1 MFALSEGESNLLA
14 AATKLDTVIRF
25 FKCSGNEI
33 MSSERVFYKLDI
45 QGIVYLVDPATG
57 KAHTYDLTHPTEI
70 GQVIWSDAKAQPR
83 IRLHDDWRARMAAKV
98 AQAGLTVPDLH
109 TNADNAK
116 TCCEGPGPVE
126 STVGGA
132 SAGTL

>member
-1 MFALSEGESNLLA
+1 MT
-14 AATKLDTVIRF
+14 AATD
-25 FKCSGNEI
+25 
-33 MSSERVFYKLDI
+33 RVFYKLDI

-70 GQVIWSDAKAQPR
+70 GQVIWSDAKAHPR
-83 IRLHDDWRARMAAKV
+83 IRLRDDWRTLMAAKV
-98 AQAGLTVPDLH
+98 AQTGLAMPGCH

-116 TCCEGPGPVE
+116 TCCAGPVPLE
-126 STVGGA
+126 SAGGGA

>member
-1 MFALSEGESNLLA
+1 
-14 AATKLDTVIRF
+14 
-25 FKCSGNEI
+25 
-33 MSSERVFYKLDI
+33 MSASVERIFYKLDI

-83 IRLHDDWRARMAAKV
+83 IRLHDDWRAQMAAKV
-98 AQAGLTVPDLH
+98 ARAGLTVPGLH

-116 TCCEGPGPVE
+116 TCCEGPVPVE
-126 STVGGA
+126 STDGGA

>member
-1 MFALSEGESNLLA
+1 
-14 AATKLDTVIRF
+14 
-25 FKCSGNEI
+25 
-33 MSSERVFYKLDI
+33 MSASAERVFYKLDI

-57 KAHTYDLTHPTEI
+57 KAYTYDLTHPTEI

-83 IRLHDDWRARMAAKV
+83 IRLHDDWRTRMAAKV

-116 TCCEGPGPVE
+116 TCCEGSTSVE

-132 SAGTL
+132 SAGAL